1 MSQEIKLKRL
11 CQREPAKTLLLG
23 LMQLSQQS
31 HCIRDAMGL
40 TILESPGT
48 FTPNGRTILIPVP
61 GEPAEEFLGSVTGGE
76 LSELLAGWVGYLA
89 HKELES
95 RHLAQDTLSKY
106 KELTLLYELGEKIAA
121 CVDESELAH
130 LALQEAR
137 ALLSGAED
145 ICIGILVAED
155 SLSGFRVM
163 AGESPWF
170 FLDQKIK
177 TMDGIT
183 VQVLT
188 GGQAE
193 LVNEVNQDPRFKS
206 EPGHFTG
213 IAAMIGVP
221 LKTRERIFGVLS
233 VVSTRRTVFN
243 AAQLKVL
250 NLLAAQVA
258 IALGRVQLIKSR
270 VEQERLEESL
280 KLSRGIQ
287 MSMLPTGF
295 PRFSSGSH
303 IDIYACMEPA
313 RQVSGDFYD
322 FFSLD
327 DQTLLLVIGDVSDK
341 GMPAALFMVM
351 VKTLIRAYA
360 QAYRLP
366 HRILSAVNP
375 ELCRDNNTMMFVTLF
390 VATLDITSGLLT
402 YSFAGHNPPL
412 LLGRDGGVVFLPGD
426 SGTALGIME
435 GMEFIDQQALIKPG
449 EGLLLYTDG
458 ISEAMSA
465 ELEEFGE
472 ERLALLLNNRF
483 RLDAEQ
489 MVDTVMQAVKHFTTG
504 AEQSDDIT
512 LLAVRL
518 KD

>member
-11 CQREPAKTLLLG
+11 CQREPAQSLLLG
-23 LMQLSQQS
+23 LMQLSQQFHS
-31 HCIRDAMGL
+31 IRDAMGL

-48 FTPNGRTILIPVP
+48 LTSAGKTISIPVP
-61 GEPAEEFLGSVTGGE
+61 GESPEEVLGTVTGGD

-121 CVDESELAH
+121 CVDETELAR

-137 ALLSGAED
+137 ALLPRAD
-145 ICIGILVAED
+145 DTCIGILVADEC
-155 SLSGFRVM
+155 LSGFRVM
-163 AGESPWF
+163 AGEPPWF
-170 FLDQKIK
+170 MVDQSIK

-183 VQVLT
+183 VQVLAS
-188 GGQAE
+188 GQAV
-193 LVNEVNQDPRFKS
+193 LVNEVNQDTRFQS
-206 EPGHFTG
+206 APGHFSG
-213 IAAMIGVP
+213 ISAMMGVP
-221 LKTRERIFGVLS
+221 LKTSDRIVGVLS
-233 VVSTRRTVFN
+233 VVSTRQTVFN

-250 NLLAAQVA
+250 NLLAAQIA
-258 IALGRVQLIKSR
+258 IALGRVQLIKAR

-287 MSMLPTGF
+287 MSMLPSGF
-295 PRFSSGSH
+295 PRFSSGSR
-303 IDIYACMEPA
+303 IDLYACMKPA
-313 RQVSGDFYD
+313 REVSGDFYD

-327 DQTLLLVIGDVSDK
+327 EQTLLLVIGDVSDK

-375 ELCRDNNTMMFVTLF
+375 ELCRDNNAMMFVTLC
-390 VATLDITSGLLT
+390 VATLDISSGLLT

-412 LLGRDGGVVFLPGD
+412 LLGRDGSVAFLPGD
-426 SGTALGIME
+426 SGMALGIME
-435 GMEFIDQQALIKPG
+435 GMDFIDQQALIKPG
-449 EGLLLYTDG
+449 EGVLLYTDG

-465 ELEEFGE
+465 EQEEFGE
-472 ERLALLLNNRF
+472 ERLALLLKNSS

-489 MVDTVMQAVKHFTTG
+489 MVDTVMQAVQHFTADAG
-504 AEQSDDIT
+504 QSDDIT
-512 LLAVRL
+512 LLALRL
-518 KD
+518 EH